1 MILFI
6 PIKSKPEIEGIT
18 IFDYNYLYS
27 AYADDATFFLKD
39 IISVKHVIDTLH
51 FFPYF
56 SGLKPNL
63 TKSEIA
69 GL

>member
-39 IISVKHVIDTLH
+39 IISVKHVVDTLH
-51 FFPYF
+51 FFSVLF
-56 SGLKPNL
+56 RIK
-63 TKSEIA
+63 TKFNKI
-69 GL
+69 